1 MFYKQDMLTFS
12 PITLGKRLTRIET
25 NGFVLTE
32 TKHQPNLSLDRH
44 SHRNMNL
51 VCVLRGSFTETIGR
65 KNFECLPQNL
75 LLKPAGE
82 FHSNHYQKA
91 GAHCLIIE
99 IAPEKTVYFPAKV
112 LDEVKHIQTAE
123 NFSLIQ
129 RIYRELGIADAVSKM
144 AVEGLTLELLACITR
159 QNENSIEPLKS
170 QILKDAKDFIHSN
183 FNSQIG
189 LSTIAENVGVHPSHL
204 ARTFRRRFHCS
215 VGDYIRQLRLEYAAH
230 QLIETGKTLAE
241 ISAEAGFYDQSH
253 FSNAFKIYT
262 GSTPNEYR
270 AALK

>member
-1 MFYKQDMLTFS
+1 MQAFS
-12 PITLGKRLTRIET
+12 PITLGKRLTKIET

-32 TKHQPNLSLDRH
+32 TKHQPNLSLERH
-44 SHRNMNL
+44 SHKYTNL
-51 VCVLRGSFTETIGR
+51 VCVMRGSFTETIGR
-65 KNFECLPQNL
+65 REFECVPQNL

-99 IAPEKTVYFPAKV
+99 IAPEKTNYFPPKI

-123 NFSLIQ
+123 NFSLVR
-129 RIYRELGIADAVSKM
+129 RIYRELGIADNVSKM
-144 AVEGLTLELLACITR
+144 AVEGLTLELLAGITR
-159 QNENSIEPLKS
+159 QNEKTIQPLKS
-170 QILKDAKDFIHSN
+170 RMLKEAKDFIHSN
-183 FNSQIG
+183 FNLQIG
-189 LSTIAENVGVHPSHL
+189 LSTIAETIGAHPSHL

-230 QLIETGKTLAE
+230 QLIETDKTLAE
-241 ISAEAGFYDQSH
+241 ISTDAGFYDQSH
-253 FSNAFKIYT
+253 FTNAFKIYT

-270 AALK
+270 TALK

>member
-1 MFYKQDMLTFS
+1 MQAFS
-12 PITLGKRLTRIET
+12 PITLGKRLTKIET

-32 TKHQPNLSLDRH
+32 TKHQPNLSLERH
-44 SHRNMNL
+44 SHRNTNL

-99 IAPEKTVYFPAKV
+99 IAPEKASYFPPKI
-112 LDEVKHIQTAE
+112 LDEVKHIQTPE
-123 NFSLIQ
+123 NFVLIQ
-129 RIYRELGIADAVSKM
+129 KIYRELGIADSVSKM
-144 AVEGLTLELLACITR
+144 AVEGLTLELLAEITR
-159 QNENSIEPLKS
+159 QNEKSFKPLKS
-170 QILKDAKDFIHSN
+170 RLLKDAKDFIHSN

-189 LSTIAENVGVHPSHL
+189 LSTVAESIGVHPSHL
-204 ARTFRRRFHCS
+204 ARSFRRRFHCS

-230 QLIETGKTLAE
+230 ELIETDKTLAE
-241 ISAEAGFYDQSH
+241 ISANAGFYDQSH
-253 FSNAFKIYT
+253 FTNAFKIYT

-270 AALK
+270 AAFK

>member
-1 MFYKQDMLTFS
+1 MQRFS

-32 TKHQPNLSLDRH
+32 TKHQPNLSLARH
-44 SHRNMNL
+44 SHKNTNL
-51 VCVLRGSFTETIGR
+51 VCVLNGSFIENIGR
-65 KNFECLPQNL
+65 REFECVPQNL

-82 FHSNHYQKA
+82 SHSNHYQKA

-99 IAPEKTVYFPAKV
+99 IAPEKTNFFPPKI
-112 LDEVKHIQTAE
+112 LDEVKHLQTAE
-123 NFSLIQ
+123 NFNLIQ
-129 RIYRELGIADAVSKM
+129 KIYRELGIADSVSKM

-159 QNENSIEPLKS
+159 QDENAVKELKS
-170 QILKDAKDFIHSN
+170 QMLKDVKDFIHSN
-183 FNSQIG
+183 FNSQIS
-189 LSTIAENVGVHPSHL
+189 LSIIAKVVGVHPSHL

-230 QLIETGKTLAE
+230 QLIETETTLAE
-241 ISAEAGFYDQSH
+241 ISANAGFYDQSH
-253 FSNAFKIYT
+253 FTNAFKIYT